1 MSIKF
6 DFQNLKTKA
15 RGIRKIH
22 VIIAGAMIF
31 LFMGVYLKFSEK
43 DNFKMLMEIS
53 PRYDFSEDEIKDEE
67 WKKFQS
73 SIEAENNEE
82 RELSRNIFHSY
93 GQGENGKPEL
103 TGIILGK
110 RKSATFSDGQILQ
123 EGDSFN
129 SLVVESINR
138 REVVLVDKK
147 GEKKVLE
154 LWRQ

>member
-1 MSIKF
+1 MRKKL

-15 RGIRKIH
+15 TGIRKIH
-22 VIIAGAMIF
+22 VIIAGIIIF
-31 LFMGVYLKFSEK
+31 LFMGVYLKFSER
-43 DNFKMLMEIS
+43 DNFNMLMEIS
-53 PRYDFSEDEIKDEE
+53 PRHDFSGDKIKDEE

-73 SIEAENNEE
+73 SIEAENNEKK
-82 RELSRNIFHSY
+82 ELTRNIFHSY
-93 GQGENGKPEL
+93 GQGEDGKPEL

-110 RKSATFSDGQILQ
+110 KKSATFSDGQILQ

-129 SLVVESINR
+129 SLVVKSINR

>member
-1 MSIKF
+1 MRIKL

-15 RGIRKIH
+15 KGIRKIH
-22 VIIAGAMIF
+22 VIIAGTMIF
-31 LFMGVYLKFSEK
+31 ILMGVYLKFSNK
-43 DNFKMLMEIS
+43 DNFNMLMEID
-53 PRYDFSEDEIKDEE
+53 PKHDFSEDKIKDEE
-67 WKKFQS
+67 WKKFQR
-73 SIEAENNEE
+73 SIEAENNEKKG
-82 RELSRNIFHSY
+82 LVRNIFHSY

-129 SLVVESINR
+129 SLVVKSINR